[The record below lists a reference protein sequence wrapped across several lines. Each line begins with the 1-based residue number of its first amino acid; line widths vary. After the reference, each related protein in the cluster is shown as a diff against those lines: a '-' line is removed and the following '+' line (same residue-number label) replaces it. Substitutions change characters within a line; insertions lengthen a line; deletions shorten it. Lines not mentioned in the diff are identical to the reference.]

1 MIAESEVGVSV
12 TATRQKL
19 AGALND
25 MGNGGSGIAAFSA
38 TATAEVILPSV
49 TGNLAR
55 SSQDAAPAA
64 GANDTDSRQSATAS
78 TGWLTFVGPEAFI
91 SRMAIPFLCN
101 SFNCFTQS
109 IPPAKRPPPGGLN
122 PRQPYQPAHAALLPV

>member
-1 MIAESEVGVSV
+1 MISESDVGVSV
-12 TATRQKL
+12 TATRQKPL
-19 AGALND
+19 GALND

-64 GANDTDSRQSATAS
+64 CANDADSRQSATAN
-78 TGWLTFVGPEAFI
+78 TG
-91 SRMAIPFLCN
+91 
-101 SFNCFTQS
+101 
-109 IPPAKRPPPGGLN
+109 
-122 PRQPYQPAHAALLPV
+122 